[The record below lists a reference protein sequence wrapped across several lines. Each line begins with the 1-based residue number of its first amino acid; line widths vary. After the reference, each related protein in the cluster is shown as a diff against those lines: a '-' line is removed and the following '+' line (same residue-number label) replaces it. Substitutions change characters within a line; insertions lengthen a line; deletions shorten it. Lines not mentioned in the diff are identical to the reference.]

1 LRGPAFFP
9 EQKRLAGQGSAATIC
24 CEKCVPSRIASLL
37 ILLIRH
43 TPTITYSTRFSSSSL
58 KNSLKSLG
66 RVVIVALPHLFD
78 GRQPLCWRLRLPV
91 RPVVGLIGQRGHRKG
106 RSIQRRGSVRSMSA
120 PVGLHGIGGALSPYP
135 FVPTVFRTGGTIIP
149 NCTLPTRP
157 PLRRER
163 IFPEQGPPKL
173 PVALEARQVVRG
185 LVHELDAAVA
195 NVLTGVSY
203 AAPAAT
209 AAPVE
214 HLPVSTAHPNH
225 HGNAARNTRRTRW
238 NALKTPSNLSKSGS
252 PPISRNLRCRYR
264 APCARRKPGSIVAPR
279 TSSYPK
285 QPAPF
290 QCARAGR
297 AKEMKVRLEC
307 LPVTGFP
314 DPAGERCGGL
324 NPPSSR

>member
-1 LRGPAFFP
+1 MRPKPDSFTLDTAHTAYPHDHLLNALLVEQSQELFEVARQGCHRCVAAPIRRPPAAVLEIETARTP
-9 EQKRLAGQGSAATIC
+9 GC
-24 CEKCVPSRIASLL
+24 RID
-37 ILLIRH
+37 R
-43 TPTITYSTRFSSSSL
+43 
-58 KNSLKSLG
+58 
-66 RVVIVALPHLFD
+66 
-78 GRQPLCWRLRLPV
+78 
-91 RPVVGLIGQRGHRKG
+91 QRGHRKG